1 MISTSSSSLI
11 SSASSRV
18 LPCGPNGRPHSQTS
32 KFWLRAFTSAITF
45 ANCFFVALTKS
56 SIGILDNAN
65 VSITLEF
72 LEPMRSLF
80 ATPLR
85 TPFFLLPAPT
95 LLCWLFELILASDQL
110 SPSACASFTT
120 YPASIDLAMQIIR
133 TELLYISSSSFPPHS
148 FRPKNPE
155 LADPS
160 MAPPSKPS

>member
-95 LLCWLFELILASDQL
+95 S
-110 SPSACASFTT
+110 CASFTT

-160 MAPPSKPS
+160 MAPPSKPSLHK